1 MSTIEALGGGGLV
14 GTRGMILD
22 WVGRGEDIMRA
33 SGSEEGSGVEE
44 RGEERFG
51 CGVVV
56 ESGGVGWVEELK
68 KADGGDVSWGEVLSV
83 TSEFWIRRRV
93 FSDSIFRI
101 RWIQNT
107 EKIKK

>member
-1 MSTIEALGGGGLV
+1 M
-14 GTRGMILD
+14 LD
-22 WVGRGEDIMRA
+22 WVGRGEEITRA

-51 CGVVV
+51 FGVVV
-56 ESGGVGWVEELK
+56 ESGGAGCVAELK
-68 KADGGDVSWGEVLSV
+68 NTDGGDTDWGEVLSV

-107 EKIKK
+107 ENIRK